1 MKGEPLPIV
10 IQGGMGFAISTWKLA
25 RTVSLNGGLGT
36 LSGVALDKVLALQLQ
51 EGDKEGDL
59 RRAASH
65 FPFPHVADMVFKE
78 FFIEE
83 GNPRGKKPR
92 GIPVFTVSPPPLL
105 IALSI
110 LGNFIYVWLAKEGHE
125 FPISINY
132 LEKIQ
137 MPHIYSIVGA
147 MLAGV
152 DYITVGAGIPR
163 QIPKVINAI
172 LEGKK
177 VEYKIAIEGIK
188 KDDYVTMSFDPVA
201 FLGGK
206 LPCMKKPRFLPIVAS
221 NTLAEL
227 LSVRIPKDDLF
238 GFVIE
243 KPTAGG
249 HNAPPRGKP
258 IFSESGEPIYGTRD
272 IVDYKEIQRLGFP
285 FWIGGS
291 TASPESLLSAM
302 EAGAEGI
309 QVGTAFALCEESGLD
324 PALKR
329 IVKAMAY
336 RGELVVRT
344 DPLASPTGYPFKV
357 AQIPGTLSDKS
368 VYENR
373 KRSCALCVLRTLYRR
388 KDGSI
393 GYRCPSEPVES
404 YVRKGG
410 RKEDTVGRQ
419 CVCSGLMDAA
429 GFGHSPAIIT
439 IGDDVNRLM
448 PILMRHPYDTYAVR
462 NVFEYHGL

>member
-36 LSGVALDKVLALQLQ
+36 LSGVALEKVLALELQ
-51 EGDKEGDL
+51 KGNKGGDL

-65 FPFPHVADMVFKE
+65 FPFPHIADMVFKE

-83 GNPRGKKPR
+83 GDPRGKKPR
-92 GIPVFTVSPPPLL
+92 GIPVFTVNPPTLL

-110 LGNFIYVWLAKEGHE
+110 LGNFIYVWLAKEGHSM
-125 FPISINY
+125 PISINY

-152 DYITVGAGIPR
+152 DYITVGAGIPL

-177 VEYKIAIEGIK
+177 VEYDVMIEEAEKSTHTI
-188 KDDYVTMSFDPVA
+188 SFDPVA

-206 LPCMKKPRFLPIVAS
+206 LPCMKKPRFLPIIAS
-221 NTLAEL
+221 NTLAKL
-227 LSVRIPKDDLF
+227 LTVKIPKDDLF

-243 KPTAGG
+243 EPTAGG
-249 HNAPPRGKP
+249 HNAPPRVKSV
-258 IFSESGEPIYGTRD
+258 FNEKGEPIYGPKD
-272 IVDYKEIQRLGFP
+272 VVNYEEIERLDFP

-291 TASPESLLSAM
+291 TASPESLYSAM
-302 EAGAEGI
+302 KMGAEGT
-309 QVGTAFALCEESGLD
+309 QVGTAFAFCEESGLD
-324 PALKR
+324 PELKR

-344 DPLASPTGYPFKV
+344 DPRASPTGFPFKV
-357 AQIPGTLSDKS
+357 AQVPNTLSDKS

-373 KRSCALCVLRTLYRR
+373 KRSCTLCVLRTLYRR

-393 GYRCPSEPVES
+393 GYRCPSEPIES

-410 RKEDTVGRQ
+410 KEEDTADRQ
-419 CVCSGLMDAA
+419 CICSGLMVTA
-429 GFGHSPAIIT
+429 GFGDSPAIIT

-448 PILMRHPYDTYAVR
+448 PILMRHPYDTYTVR
-462 NVFEYHGL
+462 DVFDYLGL